1 MSAVEVGRHHAGGE
15 AVFGGV
21 GAANDLRFVGIAEDR
36 HHRAED
42 LFAHDGHL
50 VAAIGK
56 HRQGRPTRRYRN
68 RRLSA
73 PRRRTAGARLR
84 VCRSRYS
91 AERCRDGEADQRAE
105 VGVVG
110 KQIAGADA
118 GHPLED
124 LVLEFRLLFRRDKHP
139 GAVGADLT
147 GAVKLAIMAISAA
160 RSRSASSAI
169 ISGDLPPSSMVTS
182 FSDEAAELAITF
194 CRWRRRR

>member
-1 MSAVEVGRHHAGGE
+1 MFGSSVSRICQNVAGGAGTNNDVVKLQKNLPVKIWTGIYPSQPGWTSLGCNSAASSRRSRGQCRSVCSRQPAFPPGIPPAVDPADAGFQLVDNSVSAVEVGRHHAGGE

-56 HRQGRPTRRYRN
+56 HRQGDPRAVIEN

-91 AERCRDGEADQRAE
+91 AERCRDG
-105 VGVVG
+105 G
-110 KQIAGADA
+110 
-118 GHPLED
+118 
-124 LVLEFRLLFRRDKHP
+124 
-139 GAVGADLT
+139 
-147 GAVKLAIMAISAA
+147 S
-160 RSRSASSAI
+160 
-169 ISGDLPPSSMVTS
+169 
-182 FSDEAAELAITF
+182 
-194 CRWRRRR
+194 